1 MKKIVLSI
9 ALLGSLA
16 MAQTNYTF
24 IPYGEVSTYSGD
36 TDKDYGTSAG
46 IYISGTEK
54 PYETI
59 IGAEGK
65 RVVYKNEAS
74 KDDISQTDITGMLKL
89 NIIDNFNAKIG
100 IHHIV
105 STDDLTDGGN
115 TIIGGI
121 NLNRNSL
128 NFDLNVY
135 YTNYDNLVS
144 LNITQ
149 LSPEVGFNF
158 GNNSF
163 KIKGD
168 FINIE
173 NNDKVGLKDSYSSTE
188 VTFKN
193 QTGIFGT
200 TLSGWLGKRI
210 FAVSNNGF
218 TVNNIS
224 DEEKGGVYISENIHL
239 DNVSSL
245 EIGYSYTKLEGIK
258 SGDDA
263 SKNSVNIAYIYKFM
277 D

>member
-46 IYISGTEK
+46 IYFSGQENS
-54 PYETI
+54 YETI
-59 IGAEGK
+59 IGVEGK
-65 RVVYKNEAS
+65 RVVYKNES
-74 KDDISQTDITGMLKL
+74 LNDDISQTDITGMLKL
-89 NIIDNFNAKIG
+89 NVIDNFNAKIG

-115 TIIGGI
+115 TFIGGI
-121 NLNRNSL
+121 NLNSNSL

-144 LNITQ
+144 LDITQ
-149 LSPEVGFNF
+149 LSPEIGVNF

-173 NNDKVGLKDSYSSTE
+173 NNDKVGLKDNYSSTE

-224 DEEKGGVYISENIHL
+224 DEEKGGVYISENIQL
-239 DNVSSL
+239 DNFSSL

-258 SGDDA
+258 SGDNA
-263 SKNSVNIAYIYKFM
+263 SKNSVNIAYSYKFR

>member
-24 IPYGEVSTYSGD
+24 IPSGKVSTYSGD
-36 TDKDYGTSAG
+36 TDKDYATSAG
-46 IYISGTEK
+46 IYFSGYENS
-54 PYETI
+54 YETI

-65 RVVYKNEAS
+65 RVVYKNES
-74 KDDISQTDITGMLKL
+74 LNDDISQTDITGMLKL
-89 NIIDNFNAKIG
+89 NVIDNFNAKIG

-115 TIIGGI
+115 TFIGGI
-121 NLNRNSL
+121 KLNSNSL
-128 NFDLNVY
+128 NLGLNVY
-135 YTNYDNLVS
+135 YTNYDNLVN
-144 LNITQ
+144 LDITQ

-224 DEEKGGVYISENIHL
+224 DKEKGGVYISENIHL
-239 DNVSSL
+239 DNISSL

>member
-1 MKKIVLSI
+1 MRKIVLSI

-16 MAQTNYTF
+16 LAQTNYTL
-24 IPYGEVSTYSGD
+24 IPYGKVNIYSGD
-36 TDKDYGTSAG
+36 SEKDYGTSAG
-46 IYISGTEK
+46 IYFSGQEN

-59 IGAEGK
+59 IAAEGK
-65 RVVYKNEAS
+65 KVVYKNKS
-74 KDDISQTDITGMLKL
+74 SNNDISQTDIMGMLKF
-89 NIIDNFNAKIG
+89 NVIDIFNFRIG

-105 STDDLTDGGN
+105 STDNLTDGGN
-115 TIIGGI
+115 TFIGGI
-121 NLNRNSL
+121 KLNNNSL
-128 NFDLNVY
+128 DFDLNVY
-135 YTNYDNLVS
+135 YTNHDNLVN

-239 DNVSSL
+239 DNLSSL

>member
-1 MKKIVLSI
+1 MKKMVLSI
-9 ALLGSLA
+9 ALLGSFV

-24 IPYGEVSTYSGD
+24 LPYGEVSTYSGD
-36 TDKDYGTSAG
+36 TDKDYAVSPG
-46 IYISGTEK
+46 IYFSGQENS
-54 PYETI
+54 YETI
-59 IGAEGK
+59 IGVEGK
-65 RVVYKNEAS
+65 RVVYKNES
-74 KDDISQTDITGMLKL
+74 SNDDISQTDITGMLKVDV
-89 NIIDNFNAKIG
+89 IDNFNAKIG

-105 STDDLTDGGN
+105 TTDDLTDGGN
-115 TIIGGI
+115 TLIGGI
-121 NLNRNSL
+121 DFNNNSFNLA
-128 NFDLNVY
+128 LNVY

-144 LNITQ
+144 LDVTQ
-149 LSPEVGFNF
+149 LSPAIGFNF

-173 NNDKVGLKDSYSSTE
+173 NNDKVGLKDNYSSTE
-188 VTFKN
+188 IIFKN

-218 TVNNIS
+218 AVNNIS
-224 DEEKGGVYISENIHL
+224 DEEKGGVYISENLQL
-239 DNVSSL
+239 DNFSSL

-258 SGDDA
+258 SGDNA
-263 SKNSVNIAYIYKFM
+263 NKNSLNISYSYKFK